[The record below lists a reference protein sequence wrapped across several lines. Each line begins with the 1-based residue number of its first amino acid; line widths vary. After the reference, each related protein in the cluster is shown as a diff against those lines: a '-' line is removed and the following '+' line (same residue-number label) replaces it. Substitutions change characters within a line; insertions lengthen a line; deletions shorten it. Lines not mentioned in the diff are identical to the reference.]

1 MRKIQ
6 SVGLGM
12 AVCALVALLCSANAA
27 WGQDVTA
34 TITGTIT
41 DSSGAPLAGATVIAK
56 DMDRGTVWPA
66 TTNTDGLYNI
76 LRIPVGS
83 YSLRVEAKGFQTAL
97 VPPFTLVL
105 NQTARLDVQMKV
117 GAIAETV
124 EVSGETPLLQTQSTE
139 VSTLVDAHTITSL
152 ALASR
157 NYLQLT
163 LLAPGAT
170 TVNPDSLRQ
179 PQTMLGAGRP
189 FINGNREQ
197 ANEYLLDGQV
207 NSEDKNNEV
216 GYTPPVDAIQ
226 EFNLIT
232 QNASAEFGNYEG
244 GVISASIKS
253 GTNSFHGDLFEFFR
267 NDYLNANSKSAYWTK
282 GLPAFEGAPGHYADG
297 TTVKP
302 TIRYNQFGGTIGGPI
317 IKDKLFFFADYQGQR
332 IPNKGATGA
341 ELLTAKAR
349 AGDFGQL
356 CATAFTNGVC
366 GDRGLGPNGLD
377 LDAMGNPKNTAPIVL
392 DQLVVPGSGGNTT
405 IYLNPAQRPANSGS
419 NPTAIQNN
427 NLAAAGFMQS
437 TFAKNLFANSK
448 LYPLPQIDSLNGNDN
463 YFFSSGNDLNNDQGD
478 IKVDYALSN
487 KDHIFGRWSQ
497 MDLKQDSL
505 SSLPVSNAGAGEG
518 IDEPVRNAVVS
529 WTHSFSA
536 VLQNEARIGF
546 NAVRFN
552 QSLTPTSGLGNIS
565 QQLGIAG
572 GNIQAPGLLGINIA
586 SNGTGDANLGLQNLV
601 QIFHT
606 TQAQIEDNF
615 VISHGR
621 HTFRTGFQFIRE
633 RQNYIYPG
641 NNGALGFLNVSTL
654 TSSGLADFWLGNIT
668 GGFRDTGGAATLDQL
683 RGNILGFFGQDD
695 WRITPTLTLNLG
707 LRFEDHTPL
716 YEVNNR
722 VVNFNL
728 QTGALELPGQNGN
741 PRALYNNYLGIG
753 DWLPR
758 IGFAWSPSALHGK
771 TVFRGGYAM
780 SSYTEGGGSN
790 EELTQNVPFGI
801 VQQTAPVGRIENGFG
816 PVTTNCTTIT
826 ISCYTTPPIRVRI
839 FDQHFRPAL
848 SEQWNFTIQHQ
859 FSNTLTF
866 QIGYV
871 GQHSTH
877 LLNFEDVAQREGL
890 NAQGTIALP
899 GQLIVSQKAGTYLG
913 GGGQA
918 CVGPLDQCGVAGSL
932 FQQDQ
937 LGTLAGTNISNASQH
952 YGALQAVLQQ
962 RFSNGLQ
969 AQVAYTFSKCL
980 SDSPGY
986 FGTGW
991 GSTQAQSSGGQ
1002 PGWENIFDPR
1012 TSYGPC
1018 YFDQKH
1024 ILTSYV
1030 IYQLPIGRGK
1040 QFGKDLNKAL
1050 NAVVSNWELGGII
1063 TLHTGNALT
1072 LNNFGGWGVG
1082 GNTSNT
1088 NGVEPQTLSGLPNC
1102 NGSVGVLNRYVPADP
1117 VKNTPAFIQYID
1129 PANVS
1134 TPAANTFG
1142 TCTVGN
1148 VRGPGYANVDFSI
1161 HKGIPLTERKSLE
1174 LRMETLNL
1182 FNRPVYTFFGGPA
1195 NGSFDP
1201 GSAVFGHFSG
1211 SQGARQI
1218 QLALKFLF

>member
-1 MRKIQ
+1 MRLA
-6 SVGLGM
+6 SVSTP
-12 AVCALVALLCSANAA
+12 CAL
-27 WGQDVTA
+27 
-34 TITGTIT
+34 
-41 DSSGAPLAGATVIAK
+41 
-56 DMDRGTVWPA
+56 
-66 TTNTDGLYNI
+66 
-76 LRIPVGS
+76 
-83 YSLRVEAKGFQTAL
+83 
-97 VPPFTLVL
+97 
-105 NQTARLDVQMKV
+105 
-117 GAIAETV
+117 
-124 EVSGETPLLQTQSTE
+124 
-139 VSTLVDAHTITSL
+139 
-152 ALASR
+152 
-157 NYLQLT
+157 
-163 LLAPGAT
+163 
-170 TVNPDSLRQ
+170 
-179 PQTMLGAGRP
+179 
-189 FINGNREQ
+189 
-197 ANEYLLDGQV
+197 
-207 NSEDKNNEV
+207 
-216 GYTPPVDAIQ
+216 
-226 EFNLIT
+226 
-232 QNASAEFGNYEG
+232 
-244 GVISASIKS
+244 
-253 GTNSFHGDLFEFFR
+253 
-267 NDYLNANSKSAYWTK
+267 
-282 GLPAFEGAPGHYADG
+282 
-297 TTVKP
+297 
-302 TIRYNQFGGTIGGPI
+302 
-317 IKDKLFFFADYQGQR
+317 
-332 IPNKGATGA
+332 
-341 ELLTAKAR
+341 
-349 AGDFGQL
+349 
-356 CATAFTNGVC
+356 
-366 GDRGLGPNGLD
+366 
-377 LDAMGNPKNTAPIVL
+377 
-392 DQLVVPGSGGNTT
+392 
-405 IYLNPAQRPANSGS
+405 
-419 NPTAIQNN
+419 
-427 NLAAAGFMQS
+427 
-437 TFAKNLFANSK
+437 
-448 LYPLPQIDSLNGNDN
+448 
-463 YFFSSGNDLNNDQGD
+463 
-478 IKVDYALSN
+478 
-487 KDHIFGRWSQ
+487 
-497 MDLKQDSL
+497 
-505 SSLPVSNAGAGEG
+505 
-518 IDEPVRNAVVS
+518 
-529 WTHSFSA
+529 
-536 VLQNEARIGF
+536 
-546 NAVRFN
+546 N

-586 SNGTGDANLGLQNLV
+586 GSGNTAGNANLGLQNLV

-641 NNGALGFLNVSTL
+641 NNGALGFLNVNTL
-654 TSSGLADFWLGNIT
+654 TGSGLADFWLGNIT

-758 IGFAWSPSALHGK
+758 IGLAWSPSALHGK

-801 VQQTAPVGRIENGFG
+801 VQQTAPVGPIENGFG

-826 ISCYTTPPIRVRI
+826 ISCYTTPPIRTRI

-913 GGGQA
+913 GGGQP
-918 CVGPLDQCGVAGSL
+918 CVGPLNKCGAAGSL
-932 FQQDQ
+932 YQADQ
-937 LGTLAGTNISNASQH
+937 NGTLAGTNISNASQH
-952 YGALQAVLQQ
+952 YSALQAVLQQ

-1030 IYQLPIGRGK
+1030 IYQLPFGRGK

-1102 NGSVGVLNRYVPADP
+1102 NGPVRVLNQFVPADP
-1117 VKNTPAFIQYID
+1117 VKNTPAFVQYID
-1129 PANVS
+1129 QTNVS
-1134 TPAANTFG
+1134 VPAPNTFG

-1161 HKGIPLTERKSLE
+1161 HKGIALTERKSLE

-1182 FNRPVYTFFGGPA
+1182 FNRPVYTFYGGPA

-1201 GSAVFGHFSG
+1201 GITPGIGTTPGSNPNFGRFSG

>member
-1 MRKIQ
+1 MKKLQ
-6 SVGLGM
+6 TLGLGLFLIT
-12 AVCALVALLCSANAA
+12 LVVLLCCANAA

-41 DSSGAPLAGATVIAK
+41 DSSGAPLAGATVTAK
-56 DMDRGTVWPA
+56 DLDRGTVWPA
-66 TTNTDGLYNI
+66 TTNTDGIYNI

-83 YSLRVEAKGFQTAL
+83 YSLKVEAKGFQTAL
-97 VPPFTLVL
+97 YPPFTLVL
-105 NQTARLDVQMKV
+105 NQTARVDVQMKV
-117 GAIAETV
+117 GAVAETI
-124 EVSGETPLLQTQSTE
+124 EVTGETPLLQTQSNE
-139 VSTLVDAHTITSL
+139 VSTLIDAHTVTSL

-189 FINGNREQ
+189 YINGNREQ

-267 NDYLNANSKSAYWTK
+267 NDYLNANNASAYWTK

-297 TTVKP
+297 TTIKP

-332 IPNKGATGA
+332 IPNNGETSAQ
-341 ELLTAKAR
+341 LLTAKAR

-356 CATAFTNGVC
+356 CTSFGGTFNTSGICTGGTGTTQLKNPAN
-366 GDRGLGPNGLD
+366 
-377 LDAMGNPKNTAPIVL
+377 GNPIP
-392 DQLVVPGSGGNTT
+392 
-405 IYLNPAQRPANSGS
+405 
-419 NPTAIQNN
+419 NN
-427 NLAAAGFMQS
+427 NLAAAGLMQS
-437 TFAKNLFANSK
+437 TFAKNLFANTK
-448 LYPLPQIDSLNGNDN
+448 LYPLPQIDSLNGNN
-463 YFFSSGNDLNNDQGD
+463 ETFSSGNDLNNDQGD
-478 IKVDYALSN
+478 IKIDYVLSN

-497 MDLKQDSL
+497 MDLRQDSL

-518 IDEPVRNAVVS
+518 IDEPVRNAVAS

-536 VLQNEARIGF
+536 ILQNEARIGF

-572 GNIQAPGLLGINIA
+572 GNIQASGLLGINIA
-586 SNGTGDANLGLQNLV
+586 GNGAGADPNLGLQNLV

-641 NNGALGFLNVSTL
+641 NNGALGFLNVNTL
-654 TSSGLADFWLGNIT
+654 TGSGLADFWLGNVAS
-668 GGFRDTGGAATLDQL
+668 GFRDTGGAATLDQL

-716 YEVNNR
+716 YEANNR

-728 QTGALELPGQNGN
+728 MTGALQLPGQSGN

-771 TVFRGGYAM
+771 TVVRGGYAM

-801 VQQTAPVGRIENGFG
+801 VQQSALVGPIENGFG

-826 ISCYTTPPIRVRI
+826 IACYTTPPIRIRI
-839 FDQHFRPAL
+839 FDQNFRPAL
-848 SEQWNFTIQHQ
+848 SEQWNLTIQHQ

-890 NAQGTIALP
+890 NAQGTVALP

-913 GGGQA
+913 GGGQP
-918 CVGPLDQCGVAGSL
+918 CVGPLNMCGAPGSL
-932 FQQDQ
+932 YQADQ
-937 LGTLAGTNISNASQH
+937 GGTLAGTNLSNANQRYS
-952 YGALQAVLQQ
+952 ALQAVLQQ

-991 GSTQAQSSGGQ
+991 GSTNAQSSGGQ
-1002 PGWENIFDPR
+1002 PGFENIFNPR
-1012 TSYGPC
+1012 ASWGPC

-1040 QFGKDLNKAL
+1040 QFGKDFNGAL
-1050 NAVVSNWELGGII
+1050 NAVVSNWELGAII

-1088 NGVEPQTLSGLPNC
+1088 NGIEPQTLSGLPNC
-1102 NGSVGVLNRYVPADP
+1102 NGPVRALNQFVPAVP
-1117 VKNTPAFIQYID
+1117 ATNTPAFIQYID
-1129 PANVS
+1129 PANLSV
-1134 TPAANTFG
+1134 PAPNTFG
-1142 TCTVGN
+1142 TCSVGN

-1182 FNRPVYTFFGGPA
+1182 FNRGVYTFFGGPA

-1201 GSAVFGHFSG
+1201 GSPVFGHFSG

>member
-1 MRKIQ
+1 MKKIQ
-6 SVGLGM
+6 SMGLGM
-12 AVCALVALLCSANAA
+12 AVCALAALLCSANAA

-41 DSSGAPLAGATVIAK
+41 DSSGAPLAGATVTAK
-56 DMDRGTVWPA
+56 DMDRGTMWPA

-124 EVSGETPLLQTQSTE
+124 EVSGETPLLQTQSDE
-139 VSTLVDAHTITSL
+139 VSTLIDAHTITSL

-189 FINGNREQ
+189 YINGNREQ

-253 GTNSFHGDLFEFFR
+253 GTNSFHGDVFEFFR

-282 GLPAFEGAPGHYADG
+282 GLPLFEGAPGHYADG

-341 ELLTAKAR
+341 QLLTAKAR
-349 AGDFGQL
+349 GGDFGQL
-356 CATAFTNGVC
+356 CTNFGGTFNTSGICTGGSKTTQLVNPAT
-366 GDRGLGPNGLD
+366 
-377 LDAMGNPKNTAPIVL
+377 GNPIP
-392 DQLVVPGSGGNTT
+392 
-405 IYLNPAQRPANSGS
+405 
-419 NPTAIQNN
+419 NN
-427 NLAAAGFMQS
+427 NLAAAGLMQS
-437 TFAKNLFANSK
+437 TFAKNLFANTK
-448 LYPLPQIDSLNGNDN
+448 LYPLPQLDTLNGNND
-463 YFFSSGNDLNNDQGD
+463 FFSSGNDLNNDQGD
-478 IKVDYALSN
+478 IKIDYALSN

-505 SSLPVSNAGAGEG
+505 SDLPVANAGAGEG

-536 VLQNEARIGF
+536 ILQNEARIGF

-572 GNIQAPGLLGINIA
+572 ANIQAPGLLGINIA
-586 SNGTGDANLGLQNLV
+586 GSGNTSNANLGLQNLV

-641 NNGALGFLNVSTL
+641 NNGALGFLNVNTL
-654 TSSGLADFWLGNIT
+654 TGSGLADFWLGNIT

-790 EELTQNVPFGI
+790 EELTQNVPFG
-801 VQQTAPVGRIENGFG
+801 VLQQSAAVGPIESGFG
-816 PVTTNCTTIT
+816 PVTTCVNIT
-826 ISCYTTPPIRVRI
+826 IACYTRPAAGKAAPRIRI

-952 YGALQAVLQQ
+952 YSALQAVLQQ

-1030 IYQLPIGRGK
+1030 IYQLPFGRGK

-1050 NAVVSNWELGGII
+1050 SAVVSNWELGGII

-1102 NGSVGVLNRYVPADP
+1102 NGKVGVSNRYVPAIP
-1117 VKNTPAFIQYID
+1117 ATNTPAFIQYID

>member
-1 MRKIQ
+1 MKKIQ

-12 AVCALVALLCSANAA
+12 AVCALAALLCSANAA

-41 DSSGAPLAGATVIAK
+41 DASGAPLAGATVTAK

-83 YSLRVEAKGFQTAL
+83 YNLRVEAKGFQTAL

-139 VSTLVDAHTITSL
+139 VSTLVDAHTISSL

-189 FINGNREQ
+189 YINGNREQ

-253 GTNSFHGDLFEFFR
+253 GTNSFHGDIFEFFR

-317 IKDKLFFFADYQGQR
+317 LKDKLFFFADYQGQR

-341 ELLTAKAR
+341 QLLTAKAR

-356 CATAFTNGVC
+356 CTNFGGTFNTSGICTGGSKTTQLVNPAT
-366 GDRGLGPNGLD
+366 
-377 LDAMGNPKNTAPIVL
+377 GNPIP
-392 DQLVVPGSGGNTT
+392 
-405 IYLNPAQRPANSGS
+405 
-419 NPTAIQNN
+419 NN
-427 NLAAAGFMQS
+427 NLAAAGLMQS
-437 TFAKNLFANSK
+437 TFAKNLFANTK
-448 LYPLPQIDSLNGNDN
+448 LYPLPQLDTLNGNND
-463 YFFSSGNDLNNDQGD
+463 FFSSGNDLNNDQGD
-478 IKVDYALSN
+478 IKIDYALSN

-505 SSLPVSNAGAGEG
+505 SDLPVSNAGAGEG

-552 QSLTPTSGLGNIS
+552 QSLTPTSGLGSIS

-572 GNIQAPGLLGINIA
+572 ANIQAPGLLGINIA
-586 SNGTGDANLGLQNLV
+586 GNGAGAVANLGLQNLV

-606 TQAQIEDNF
+606 TQGQIEDNF

-621 HTFRTGFQFIRE
+621 HTFKTGFQFIRE

-641 NNGALGFLNVSTL
+641 NNGALGFVNIGTA
-654 TSSGLADFWLGNIT
+654 TGSGLADFWLGNAV

-758 IGFAWSPSALHGK
+758 IGVAWSPSALHGK
-771 TVFRGGYAM
+771 TVFRVGYAM

-790 EELTQNVPFGI
+790 EELTQNVPFG
-801 VQQTAPVGRIENGFG
+801 VLQQSALVGPIENGFG
-816 PVTTNCTTIT
+816 PVSTCVTIT
-826 ISCYTTPPIRVRI
+826 IACYTRPAPGKAAPRIRI

-848 SEQWNFTIQHQ
+848 SEQWNITIQHQ
-859 FSNTLTF
+859 FTNMLTF

-890 NAQGTIALP
+890 NAQGTVARP

-913 GGGQA
+913 GGGQP

-952 YGALQAVLQQ
+952 YSALQAVLQQ

-1024 ILTSYV
+1024 ILTSYI
-1030 IYQLPIGRGK
+1030 IYQLPFGRGK

-1088 NGVEPQTLSGLPNC
+1088 NGIEPQTLSGLPNC
-1102 NGSVGVLNRYVPADP
+1102 SGPVGVLNRYVPAVP
-1117 VKNTPAFIQYID
+1117 ATNTPAFIQYID

-1201 GSAVFGHFSG
+1201 GSPVFGQFSG